1 MNGTLG
7 VNVTGVQT
15 QVNCTQPT
23 SFDATVI
30 SSSNVVLQAT
40 FSSDCNGS
48 LSLNPNDGSDQF
60 SVMAAS
66 TCAPSFQDL
75 DFQPVFFW
83 FYHVT
88 ESGDSQGTAVFCQ
101 PSIAIFVVET
111 TMNMNDGSL
120 GKCTI
125 IEPYNSTNNVT
136 GDPLNG
142 EAYNG

>member
-1 MNGTLG
+1 
-7 VNVTGVQT
+7 
-15 QVNCTQPT
+15 
-23 SFDATVI
+23 
-30 SSSNVVLQAT
+30 
-40 FSSDCNGS
+40 
-48 LSLNPNDGSDQF
+48 
-60 SVMAAS
+60 MAAS

-83 FYHVT
+83 FYHVA
-88 ESGDSQGTAVFCQ
+88 ESGDSQSTAVFCQ

-120 GKCTI
+120 GQCTI